1 MQRYS
6 ATGKIDSGILG
17 ASNDIQISNLMGY
30 LKNKEF
36 TAMKKW
42 VNQNMDNEPIDIM
55 RKVYDN
61 LYNHLKG
68 NTIPEAVL
76 VIAEYQYKSAFVVDQ
91 EINLVAFMTEIMMR
105 CEFK

>member
-1 MQRYS
+1 
-6 ATGKIDSGILG
+6 
-17 ASNDIQISNLMGY
+17 MGY